1 MKHLGT
7 RTPSLVR
14 LFVSQ
19 VVVSCSD
26 ILFFSPPSW
35 RMRIRNKDW
44 QIWTAGLVTDTA
56 VRDIFVKAVHDYAAD
71 GQNNAPLGDWYETLN
86 GQAEGFRARP
96 VVGGHLAL
104 VSGPSPSLAY
114 PLMISPAAPRVSW
127 TSVSTKP
134 PRELLSIQI
143 ELIYDLS
150 LPPSFLCLQSFF

>member
-1 MKHLGT
+1 MHLAYRLTRAT
-7 RTPSLVR
+7 RTPSPVR
-14 LFVSQ
+14 L
-19 VVVSCSD
+19 
-26 ILFFSPPSW
+26 LYPPLSLDDAL
-35 RMRIRNKDW
+35 MALHADW

-86 GQAEGFRARP
+86 GQTEGFRARP